1 MSDNESS
8 GTRGQ
13 SGDETSHSRRRVKS
27 RRKAKITSGTSHH
40 WVWAIPLFA
49 IALTSVIVWRSL
61 PPEGEKVVV
70 SVSSADGIKI
80 GSTRVRYKGM
90 DVGDIE
96 SMAFNDGLDRVDI
109 RLKMHETVMPL
120 LREDTRFW
128 VVRPDIS
135 TSGVSGITTIVSGP
149 YITFEPGN
157 GKLESKFTALDK
169 PPILKQ
175 KGTKIEVISGQLHNI
190 APGDDIYYKQVPVGK
205 VYAYQLRSE
214 QVILYGQIHAPYDQL
229 LRQNSVFWEQSGLE
243 MDVGFTGVSVSA
255 NPIVS
260 LLNGG
265 LSFATPPEYGDKAQ
279 QNAQYSL
286 QSDPDEEWQAWAPDI
301 ALPERIIDQGGERH
315 KSEALVSSTAKDAVS
330 GK

>member
-1 MSDNESS
+1 MSDNDHNHE
-8 GTRGQ
+8 Q
-13 SGDETSHSRRRVKS
+13 GDAQHSRRRYKS
-27 RRKAKITSGTSHH
+27 KRKAKVTSGVSHH
-40 WVWAIPLFA
+40 WVWMVPLFA
-49 IALTSVIVWRSL
+49 IALTTFIVWRNL
-61 PPEGEKVVV
+61 PPEGDTVVV
-70 SVSSADGIKI
+70 SVSNVDGIRK

-96 SMAFNDGLDRVDI
+96 SMTFNDGLNRVE
-109 RLKMHETVMPL
+109 LKLKIDETVMPL
-120 LREDTRFW
+120 LREETQFW

-135 TSGVSGITTIVSGP
+135 TNGVSGIATIVSGP
-149 YITFEPGN
+149 YITFQPGD
-157 GKLESKFTALDK
+157 GKLESKFVALDK
-169 PPILKQ
+169 PPILK
-175 KGTKIEVISGQLHNI
+175 KRGTKIEVISDQLYNI

-214 QVILYGQIHAPYDQL
+214 QVIIYGQIHQPYDQL
-229 LRQNSVFWEQSGLE
+229 LRSNSVFWEQSGLE

-279 QNAQYSL
+279 PGAKYSL
-286 QSDPDEEWQAWAPDI
+286 KSDPDDEWQAWTPDI
-301 ALPERIIDQGGERH
+301 ALPERIIDQEGESH
-315 KSEALVSSTAKDAVS
+315 ESKKLVSSTAKEAAS